1 MWHDK
6 HNIELFEADSAL
18 IFNKPPE
25 KLNLSSLSI
34 HKCIYY
40 YNFPIKIIVMT
51 VV

>member
-18 IFNKPPE
+18 IFNKSPE

-34 HKCIYY
+34 HKCID
-40 YNFPIKIIVMT
+40 IIIFQLKS
-51 VV
+51 